1 MAEAI
6 PLLERSLWFRAA
18 LVVVVLSAAIF
29 LFGAL
34 ARLWSFLGDLLL
46 IVFLAYLI
54 GSLLIHVV
62 SSLTRILHM
71 PRPLAILLVYMS
83 LITLVVVL
91 VLVVIPTT
99 VEQVTEIAELV
110 PGWVAGAPAAAA
122 RVDEFVIGLGV
133 QLPVDLETLVQ
144 EQLDSLNDY
153 AGTATDIVISN
164 AGSIVG
170 NVLFTLWAISLVV
183 VISFYIVLDGG
194 RRLNEALKVLPPRA
208 EHETRFVL
216 RTIDDTFRGYL
227 GGMLIISL
235 IYGVGTATVMTVT
248 GLPAALPVA
257 LLSSLL
263 LAVPF
268 VGDQLALVLP
278 LMIAL
283 VSGDFITFVIV
294 LATLLFIQQVMLN
307 LLTPR
312 ILGRAVRM
320 PAMLV
325 IIAVVFGLRFAGIP
339 GMLLGVPTAAVLYTL
354 SVHYGMGLRRRRE
367 ARAQAEAAPTAKA
380 APSESARELD
390 RRPTPSRSVAARSRS
405 TPSAEPTPSSE
416 PMPIAGAAP
425 PADDES

>member
-1 MAEAI
+1 M
-6 PLLERSLWFRAA
+6 LERSFWFRAA
-18 LVVVVLSAAIF
+18 LVVVVLSAAIY

-62 SSLTRILHM
+62 NSLTRLLHM
-71 PRPLAILLVYMS
+71 PRPLAILLVYMT
-83 LITLVVVL
+83 LITMVAVVL
-91 VLVVIPTT
+91 ALVIPTT
-99 VEQVTEIAELV
+99 VEQITEIAELV
-110 PGWVAGAPAAAA
+110 PGWVAGAPAFAA
-122 RVDEFVIGLGV
+122 RVDEFVVGLGI
-133 QLPVDLETLVQ
+133 QLPVDLQTLLQ
-144 EQLDSLNDY
+144 EQLDSLSDF
-153 AGTATDIVISN
+153 ADTATGVVLAN
-164 AGSIVG
+164 AGGILQDVAF
-170 NVLFTLWAISLVV
+170 VLWAIGLVV

-208 EHETRFVL
+208 ERETRFVL
-216 RTIDDTFRGYL
+216 RTIDDTYRGYL
-227 GGMLIISL
+227 GGILIISL
-235 IYGVGTATVMTVT
+235 IYGVGTAVVMTVT

-278 LMIAL
+278 LIVAAI
-283 VSGDFITFVIV
+283 SGDFVTFVTV

-354 SVHYGMGLRRRRE
+354 SVHYGMGIRQRRD
-367 ARAQAEAAPTAKA
+367 ARSQAEAAATAARVPAEPAPERPAPTPPRSA
-380 APSESARELD
+380 AP
-390 RRPTPSRSVAARSRS
+390 RSRTTDGADS
-405 TPSAEPTPSSE
+405 TPLSE
-416 PMPIAGAAP
+416 PVPIAGAAP
-425 PADDES
+425 PNDDP